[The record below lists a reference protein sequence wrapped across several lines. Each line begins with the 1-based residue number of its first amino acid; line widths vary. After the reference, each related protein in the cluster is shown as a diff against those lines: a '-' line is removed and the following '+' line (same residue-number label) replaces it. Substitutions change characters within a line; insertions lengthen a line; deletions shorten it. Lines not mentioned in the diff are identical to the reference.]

1 MGTTDK
7 NGVYKYDTSDTVASW
22 PTFMNLGMNS
32 VSNALSIG
40 VPKYVYT
47 ASSQSDANTKATT
60 MKNNGFTPSSSA
72 PFFFY
77 RTDQKVIYAYDG
89 TSWSTVGTQNAAAG
103 SLANMLLQTGTWVYS
118 SALDRNIMAGSKSI
132 TFPTTYSSAPL
143 VVASTSNVRI
153 TAEAA
158 NITTTGFTANMRNN
172 SDGSNGGDGATTYT
186 WFAFGVKA

>member
-47 ASSQSDANTKATT
+47 ASSQSDANTKATAI
-60 MKNNGFTPSSSA
+60 KNNGFTPSSSA

-77 RTDQKVIYAYDG
+77 RTDQKMMYAYDG
-89 TSWSTVGTQNAAAG
+89 TSWTAIGTQNAISGATANVLVQSG
-103 SLANMLLQTGTWVYS
+103 SWKFTGNLARNASTG
-118 SALDRNIMAGSKSI
+118 AHSI
-132 TFPTTYSSAPL
+132 TFPTAYASAPS
-143 VVASTSNVRI
+143 VTASPSNARVSCE
-153 TAEAA
+153 TK
-158 NITTTGFTANMRNN
+158 NITTTGFSTNMKNN
-172 SDGSNGGDGATTYT
+172 SDGATVDGSLTVT
-186 WFAFGVKA
+186 WIAVGVKA